1 MVVHI
6 AFLILHK
13 ISPLENA
20 LTEMTLRKLVYLFKD
35 LSSTYTVITIQ
46 ILCKLEYG
54 RPFSVFV
61 NLYRKK
67 QILFLFNVKK
77 YYVYVCVCVCDERG
91 RGKGGVNVGRC
102 QRQIS

>member
-1 MVVHI
+1 MVIQI

-20 LTEMTLRKLVYLFKD
+20 LTEMTLRKLVYLALHKD

-67 QILFLFNVKK
+67 TNFISIQRQKIFLFLYNLT
-77 YYVYVCVCVCDERG
+77 
-91 RGKGGVNVGRC
+91 
-102 QRQIS
+102 IPI

>member
-1 MVVHI
+1 MVVQVD
-6 AFLILHK
+6 FLILHK
-13 ISPLENA
+13 ISPLEIA
-20 LTEMTLRKLVYLFKD
+20 LTEMTLRKLVYLALHKD

-77 YYVYVCVCVCDERG
+77 YSYSCT
-91 RGKGGVNVGRC
+91 
-102 QRQIS
+102 I